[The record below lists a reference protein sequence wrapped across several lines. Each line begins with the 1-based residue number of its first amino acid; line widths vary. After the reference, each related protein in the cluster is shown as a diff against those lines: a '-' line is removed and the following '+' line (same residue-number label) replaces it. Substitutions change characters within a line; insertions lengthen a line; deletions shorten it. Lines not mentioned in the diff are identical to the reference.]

1 MVVPYLGQS
10 GAYRSGP
17 CRARGCY
24 PTWPMS
30 MALAGAVMWKS
41 APYSVK
47 SVRPALAPFSPHAA
61 DTAGRCW
68 PHKVWS
74 RPFG

>member
-47 SVRPALAPFSPHAA
+47 SVRPALAPFFSPRSGYGGPVLA
-61 DTAGRCW
+61 T
-68 PHKVWS
+68 
-74 RPFG
+74 